1 MLPQN
6 MLLSCNTAYRHKQVA
21 YRIALFSKRPA
32 FMSRAAWSNALP
44 QEISLIHTGDES
56 SAYYICIYNFSNY

>member
-6 MLLSCNTAYRHKQVA
+6 MLSNKQVA

-32 FMSRAAWSNALP
+32 FMSRDAWSNALQ
-44 QEISLIHTGDES
+44 QEISLIHTGDEDSACYLRS
-56 SAYYICIYNFSNY
+56 SNLPNN